1 MAQPPQA
8 EARATKGCSP
18 AFALFSGLAKNAVCL
33 LLRYT
38 VPAMQFDLITIFPE
52 FFAGPLDYGI
62 VRRARE
68 ARLMDVK
75 VHDLR
80 GFTHDRHRTVD
91 DRPFGGGEGMV
102 LKPEPLFEAVE
113 SITGTSAAADSRTA
127 VVLLS
132 ASGKLFRQETAR
144 RFAALDRIILLCGRY
159 EGVDERVAEHLAT
172 DELSIGD
179 FVLSGGELAAAL
191 VVDAV
196 TRLIPGALGNKDS
209 SINESFSAVEQF
221 AEASAPPT
229 SHQSPVTSHKSPV
242 TSHLLLDFP
251 HYTRPAEFRGWP
263 VPDMLLSGNHEQIR
277 RWRLEKALEKTRRN
291 RPDLL
296 ASTPPIKA

>member
-1 MAQPPQA
+1 M
-8 EARATKGCSP
+8 R
-18 AFALFSGLAKNAVCL
+18 
-33 LLRYT
+33 
-38 VPAMQFDLITIFPE
+38 FDLITIFPE
-52 FFAGPLDYGI
+52 FFTGPLDYGI

-68 ARLMDVK
+68 ARLIDVH

-80 GFTHDRHRTVD
+80 TFTHDRHRTVD

-113 SITGTSAAADSRTA
+113 SLTGTTPTADARTA
-127 VVLLS
+127 IVLLS

-144 RFAALDRIILLCGRY
+144 RFATLDRIILICGRY

-196 TRLIPGALGNKDS
+196 TRLIPGALGNEDS
-209 SINESFSAVEQF
+209 SVNESFSVTENV
-221 AEASAPPT
+221 ASEPELISNRKSPGT
-229 SHQSPVTSHKSPV
+229 SHDSRITSHAP
-242 TSHLLLDFP
+242 LDFP
-251 HYTRPAEFRGWP
+251 HYTRPAEFRGWA
-263 VPDMLLSGNHEQIR
+263 VPEILLGGNHEQIR
-277 RWRLEKALEKTRRN
+277 RWRLEQALEKTRRN
-291 RPDLL
+291 RPDLMGDT
-296 ASTPPIKA
+296 SQGQS